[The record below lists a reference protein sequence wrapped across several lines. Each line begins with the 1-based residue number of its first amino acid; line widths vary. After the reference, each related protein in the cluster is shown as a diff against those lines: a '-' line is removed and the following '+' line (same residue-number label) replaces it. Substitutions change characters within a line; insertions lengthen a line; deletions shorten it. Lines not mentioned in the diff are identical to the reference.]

1 MQFFSTLNQKLG
13 HRLLEHR
20 WLFIVL
26 LSAFAFIFESIEV
39 FLRLEPIDAQYYREV
54 IFFVLIY
61 PIFVGWLLSV
71 LLKVQTERNEAFQQ
85 QKFIEDMLA
94 APSWDVLLETI
105 TTIPRRIAPVVAVG
119 LYLPSKDNQEK
130 QEYSLTAEWSLLHPD
145 VRFSLKGIDP
155 IKTCG
160 DAEGHPDNAFHP
172 FGKVGRDSD
181 PSSLTGYCLPL
192 YHAGNLQGLLHVYT
206 FRKDNLTVEQVRI
219 FNRLGASISSTLE
232 SATPEDPESA
242 RVAVARL
249 ERERIARLLHD
260 TLGQS
265 LSYLRSVLEQFN
277 MDDIYSR
284 LASVQHDL
292 DRMRDISNDAYEQ
305 IRQTL
310 RSLQPQYEG
319 NLTETL
325 HAMASKTAERAGFEL
340 QYRVRGANRQLMP
353 ADVQR
358 KILLIL
364 REAMNNIEQHARA
377 RVINLSLNWTDP
389 DLIITLE
396 DDGIGFDPEGIS
408 GFGHF
413 GIQIMKQ
420 RVNEIDGSIDLISA
434 PGEGSKII
442 MRCPL
447 NVVHA
452 LLPE

>member
-1 MQFFSTLNQKLG
+1 MRFFSNLNLKLG
-13 HRLLEHR
+13 QILLENR

-71 LLKVQTERNEAFQQ
+71 LLKVQTERNEVIQQ
-85 QKFIEDMLA
+85 QKFLEDMLA
-94 APSWDVLLETI
+94 VPSWDVLLETI
-105 TTIPRRIAPVVAVG
+105 TSIPRRIAPVVAVG
-119 LYLPSKDNQEK
+119 LYLQSPEK
-130 QEYSLTAEWSLLHPD
+130 QEYSLAAEWSLLHPD

-155 IKTCG
+155 VHTCG
-160 DAEGHPDNAFHP
+160 GVEQHPGSALHP
-172 FGKVGRDSD
+172 FNNDDFQTDKA
-181 PSSLTGYCLPL
+181 SLRGYCLPL
-192 YHAGNLQGLLHVYT
+192 FHADHLLGLLHIYT
-206 FRKDNLTVEQVRI
+206 LRKDNLTTEQIRV
-219 FNRLGASISSTLE
+219 FNSLAASISSTIE
-232 SATPEDPESA
+232 SAAPKDSESA
-242 RVAVARL
+242 RIAVARL

-277 MDDIYSR
+277 MDELYSR
-284 LASVQHDL
+284 ITSIQHDL

-319 NLTETL
+319 NLSDTL
-325 HAMASKTAERAGFEL
+325 HTIASKTAERAGFEL
-340 QYRVRGANRQLMP
+340 QYRVRGTNRQLLP

-364 REAMNNIEQHARA
+364 REAISNIEQHAHA
-377 RVINLSLNWTDP
+377 KVVNLSLLWEEP
-389 DLIITLE
+389 DLVITLE
-396 DDGIGFDPEGIS
+396 DDGIGFEPEADL

-413 GIQIMKQ
+413 GVQIMKQ
-420 RVNEIDGSIDLISA
+420 RIKEISGSIELSSA
-434 PGEGSKII
+434 PGQGSKVIL
-442 MRCPL
+442 RCPL
-447 NVVHA
+447 NVHHA

>member
-1 MQFFSTLNQKLG
+1 MRLFSNLNLKLG
-13 HRLLEHR
+13 QILLEHR

-54 IFFVLIY
+54 IFFVFIY

-71 LLKVQTERNEAFQQ
+71 LLKVQTERNEAIQQ

-94 APSWDVLLETI
+94 VPSWDLLLETI
-105 TTIPRRIAPVVAVG
+105 TGIPRRIAPVVAVG
-119 LYLPSKDNQEK
+119 LYLQAKEDEN
-130 QEYSLTAEWSLLHPD
+130 YSLAAEWSLLHPD
-145 VRFSLKGIDP
+145 TRFSLKGIDP

-160 DAEGHPDNAFHP
+160 GGEPHPNTELHP
-172 FGKVGRDSD
+172 FYDTDVNTGNSYLR
-181 PSSLTGYCLPL
+181 GYCLPL
-192 YHAGNLQGLLHVYT
+192 FHTGQLIGLLHIFT
-206 FRKDNLTVEQVRI
+206 LRKDNLTTEQIRM
-219 FNRLGASISSTLE
+219 FNGLAASISSTIE
-232 SATPEDPESA
+232 SAAPQDSESVRIA
-242 RVAVARL
+242 IARL

-284 LASVQHDL
+284 ITSIQHDL

-319 NLTETL
+319 NLSETL

-340 QYRVRGANRQLMP
+340 QYRVRGTNRQLLP

-358 KILLIL
+358 KILLVL
-364 REAMNNIEQHARA
+364 RETISNIEQHAQA
-377 RVINLSLNWTDP
+377 KVVNLSLLWEEP
-389 DLIITLE
+389 DLVITLE
-396 DDGIGFDPEGIS
+396 DDGVGFDPDGVV

-413 GIQIMKQ
+413 GLQIMRQ
-420 RVNEIDGSIDLISA
+420 RIKEIDGTIELTSA
-434 PGEGSKII
+434 PGQGTKVILH
-442 MRCPL
+442 CPL
-447 NVVHA
+447 SVRHA
-452 LLPE
+452 VLPE

>member
-1 MQFFSTLNQKLG
+1 MRFFSNLNQKLG
-13 HRLLEHR
+13 QILLEHR

-26 LSAFAFIFESIEV
+26 LSAFAFIFESTEV
-39 FLRLEPIDAQYYREV
+39 FLRLEPIDAQYIREV

-94 APSWDVLLETI
+94 VPSWDLLLETV
-105 TTIPRRIAPVVAVG
+105 TAIPRRIAPVVAVG
-119 LYLPSKDNQEK
+119 LYLQSRE
-130 QEYSLTAEWSLLHPD
+130 EEGYSLAAEWSLLHPD
-145 VRFSLKGIDP
+145 ARFSLKGIDP
-155 IKTCG
+155 GKTCG
-160 DAEGHPDNAFHP
+160 MGEQPHHNELHAFDNDLY
-172 FGKVGRDSD
+172 KTDTM
-181 PSSLTGYCLPL
+181 SLRGYCLPL
-192 YHAGNLQGLLHVYT
+192 FHADQLLGLLHIYT
-206 FRKDNLTVEQVRI
+206 FRKDHLTAEQIRV
-219 FNRLGASISSTLE
+219 FNRLAPSIASTIEST
-232 SATPEDPESA
+232 TPEDPDSV
-242 RVAVARL
+242 RIAVARL

-277 MDDIYSR
+277 MDELYSR
-284 LASVQHDL
+284 ITSIQHDL

-319 NLTETL
+319 NLSDTL
-325 HAMASKTAERAGFEL
+325 HTIASKTAERAKFEL
-340 QYRVRGANRQLMP
+340 QYRVRGTNRQLLP

-364 REAMNNIEQHARA
+364 REGLSNIEQHAQA
-377 RVINLSLNWTDP
+377 KAVNLSLLWEEP

-396 DDGIGFDPEGIS
+396 DDGLGFEPDAIS
-408 GFGHF
+408 SFGHF

-420 RVNEIDGSIDLISA
+420 RIKEINGSIELISA
-434 PGEGSKII
+434 PGLGSKII
-442 MRCPL
+442 LHCPL
-447 NVVHA
+447 NVERA
-452 LLPE
+452 LVVE

>member
-1 MQFFSTLNQKLG
+1 MGFFSNLNLKLG
-13 HRLLEHR
+13 QSLLENR

-26 LSAFAFIFESIEV
+26 LSAFAFIFESVEV

-61 PIFVGWLLSV
+61 PIFVGWLLGV
-71 LLKVQTERNEAFQQ
+71 LLKVQNERNEAIQQ
-85 QKFIEDMLA
+85 QKFLEDMLA
-94 APSWDVLLETI
+94 VPSWDVLLETI

-119 LYLPSKDNQEK
+119 LYLQSKENEG
-130 QEYSLTAEWSLLHPD
+130 YTLTAEWSLLHPD
-145 VRFSLKGIDP
+145 VRFSLKGMDP
-155 IKTCG
+155 IHVCG
-160 DAEGHPDNAFHP
+160 GGENHPGDAFHP
-172 FGKVGRDSD
+172 FNNHDQQTDKA
-181 PSSLTGYCLPL
+181 SLRGFCL
-192 YHAGNLQGLLHVYT
+192 HIYT
-206 FRKDNLTVEQVRI
+206 LRKDNLSTEQIRM
-219 FNRLGASISSTLE
+219 FNRLAVSISSAIE
-232 SATPEDPESA
+232 SVTPEDSESA
-242 RVAVARL
+242 RLAVARL

-277 MDDIYSR
+277 MDELYTRITSI
-284 LASVQHDL
+284 QHDL

-319 NLTETL
+319 NLSETL
-325 HAMASKTAERAGFEL
+325 HTIASKTAERAGFEL
-340 QYRVRGANRQLMP
+340 QYRVRGTNRQMLP

-364 REAMNNIEQHARA
+364 REAISNIEQHAQA
-377 RVINLSLNWTDP
+377 KVVNLSLLWEEP

-396 DDGIGFDPEGIS
+396 DDGIGFEPEAVV

-413 GIQIMKQ
+413 GLQIMQQ
-420 RVNEIDGSIDLISA
+420 RIKEISGSIELTSA
-434 PGEGSKII
+434 PDQGSKVIL
-442 MRCPL
+442 RCPL
-447 NVVHA
+447 NVHHA